1 MKNRWLTRFKKIED
15 KDKFKERLKS
25 ARYVFEILKEILE
38 EDIES
43 STKVMRK
50 EVNYETP
57 NWELRMADKLSEQR
71 TLQKVIDLLPK
82 EK

>member
-1 MKNRWLTRFKKIED
+1 MKNRWLNRFKSKED
-15 KDKFKERLKS
+15 KDKFKDSLRS
-25 ARYVFEILKEILE
+25 ASYVLEVLKEILE

-71 TLQKVIDLLPK
+71 TLQGVIDLLPK

>member
-1 MKNRWLTRFKKIED
+1 MKNRWLTRFKKQED
-15 KDKFKERLKS
+15 KNKFKDSLKS
-25 ARYVFEILKEILE
+25 ARYVIEVLKEILE
-38 EDIES
+38 EDIET
-43 STKVMRK
+43 STKTMRK

-71 TLQKVIDLLPK
+71 TLQRVIDLLPK